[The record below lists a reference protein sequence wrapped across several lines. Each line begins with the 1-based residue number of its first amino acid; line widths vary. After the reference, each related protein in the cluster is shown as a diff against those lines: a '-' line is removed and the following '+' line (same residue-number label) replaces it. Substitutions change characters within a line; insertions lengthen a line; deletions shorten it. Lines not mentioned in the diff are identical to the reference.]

1 MSLRASNSNSYPY
14 ARAIPAAIPSI
25 AAVRH
30 ASSWSSWLGL
40 GSKNETAPLS
50 ESHPEAQSSS
60 AAAAQASQTP
70 QTPQTPP
77 AESVKEAVTEASSTD
92 TPSPAPEPAQFS
104 NLDTITLDNLDLSK
118 PDLSHIQEGIGY
130 LKALGIEY
138 GYGPT
143 SIIEWTLEHL
153 HIYGGLPW
161 WGAIAATAVLARVLM
176 FPLFLRMSDYQAR
189 EKALSS
195 ITKGV
200 REKMDKARLE
210 GNQDLMLQYF
220 QQSLAI
226 RRRAGLKFRDG
237 FYGVIAQSVVGYCG
251 FKLLRACS
259 TLPVPGF
266 TEGGFLWVRDLTM
279 TDGYLILPLVMA
291 GTMHLVVRLG
301 GDAGAASQLPGG
313 MRNIMLWVLPAFIA
327 VFMSFQPAAL
337 CVWFSSTGLLGI
349 TQGQLLKRPAVRDFF
364 GLAPLYEPTKEESG
378 GGIMDS
384 VLKQYGFA
392 PKEEQTKA
400 ETPAAKG
407 NAKYMH
413 PTYQSPNLNRN
424 SKPNTIDTTLVSPNP
439 AGTSATTSEMIQ
451 PGQSADKKGVFEK
464 VSDQWNNLKQ
474 RARDQQARSAKT
486 PQQLKKDEREAFKRM
501 AEKYEQQHRQRK
513 DDR

>member
-1 MSLRASNSNSYPY
+1 M
-14 ARAIPAAIPSI
+14 
-25 AAVRH
+25 RH

-50 ESHPEAQSSS
+50 ESHPESQASS
-60 AAAAQASQTP
+60 AAAAQTP
-70 QTPQTPP
+70 QAPQTPP
-77 AESVKEAVTEASSTD
+77 AESVKEAVAEASSTN

-118 PDLSHIQEGIGY
+118 PDLSNIQEGIGY

-143 SIIEWTLEHL
+143 SMIEWTLEHI

-161 WGAIAATAVLARVLM
+161 WGAIAATAVLARTLM
-176 FPLFLRMSDYQAR
+176 FPLVLKMSDYQAR
-189 EKALSS
+189 EKALTS

-210 GNQDLMLQYF
+210 GNNDLMIQYMR
-220 QQSLAI
+220 QNMAI
-226 RRRAGLKFRDG
+226 RKRAGLKFRDG
-237 FYGVIAQSVVGYCG
+237 FYSVMAQSVVGYCG

-266 TEGGFLWVRDLTM
+266 TEGGFLWVQDLTM
-279 TDGYLILPLVMA
+279 TDGYLILPLLMA
-291 GTMHLVVRLG
+291 GTLHLVVRLG
-301 GDAGAASQLPGG
+301 GEGGAAGTLPAG
-313 MRNIMLWVLPAFIA
+313 MKKIMLWVLPAFTAI
-327 VFMSFQPAAL
+327 FMSFQPAAL
-337 CVWFSSTGLLGI
+337 CIWFSTTGALGI
-349 TQGQLLKRPAVRDFF
+349 ASGQLLKRPAVRDFF
-364 GLAPLYEPTKEESG
+364 GLAPMYEPTKEESG
-378 GGIMDS
+378 GGMMDS
-384 VLKQYGFA
+384 IMKQYGLG
-392 PKEEQTKA
+392 PKEEQPKA

-413 PTYQSPNLNRN
+413 PTYQSPNLNRKA
-424 SKPNTIDTTLVSPNP
+424 KPNTIDTTLVSPNP

-464 VSDQWNNLKQ
+464 VSDQWNNFKDGVK
-474 RARDQQARSAKT
+474 AQQAKSAKT
-486 PQQLKKDEREAFKRM
+486 PLQLKKEEREAFKRM

-513 DDR
+513 DNR